1 MMLSLKTFLFTLVAP
16 GTVTFLVPYFIL
28 SSRVKFLPVALG
40 IFKFFGLLP
49 ISLGAAIY
57 LWCAWNF
64 ISKGKGTPAPW
75 DPPTRLVVADLYRVV
90 RNPMYLGIAIIILG
104 EALFF
109 ESIGML
115 IYAMLLPVA
124 FHLRV
129 IYFEEPT
136 LKKLF
141 GDSYNRYCEE
151 VNRWMPKW
159 ETPQCER

>member
-1 MMLSLKTFLFTLVAP
+1 MMLILKTSLFTIVAP

-28 SSRVKFLPVALG
+28 TSRIKLPSIELG
-40 IFKFFGLLP
+40 AFRFSGLLA

-75 DPPTRLVVADLYRVV
+75 DPPTRLVAADLYRVV
-90 RNPMYLGIAIIILG
+90 RNPMYLGISTVVLG
-104 EALFF
+104 EAIFF
-109 ESIGML
+109 ESIALL
-115 IYAMLLPVA
+115 IYAALLPLG

-129 IYFEEPT
+129 VYYEEPA
-136 LKKLF
+136 LKNMF

-151 VNRWMPKW
+151 VKRWMPNGK
-159 ETPQCER
+159 R